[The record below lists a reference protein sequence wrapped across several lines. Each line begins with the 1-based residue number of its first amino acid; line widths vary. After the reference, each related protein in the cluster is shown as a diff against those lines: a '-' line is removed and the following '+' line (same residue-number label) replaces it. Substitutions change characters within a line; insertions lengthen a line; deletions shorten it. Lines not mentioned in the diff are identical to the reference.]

1 MNTQPT
7 GIEKVVSGHMCTGCG
22 ACAYVNSTQLQMID
36 TATHARRPQQQQT
49 PAEGSKQFDLPILN
63 SCDSKHHAAEAAAV
77 CPGIN
82 WPAAPEKPTSGH
94 PELHAEWGP
103 VLEVWEGF
111 AVDPEIRFRGSS
123 GGVVTALA
131 LYCLEQGNMEG
142 VLHVRARADA
152 PLLNETVL
160 SQNRASLI
168 QGAGSRYSP
177 ASPCE
182 ELGLIENAS
191 KPCVFIGKPCDVA
204 ATVKARAIR
213 PQLDANLGLTIAIF
227 CAGTPS
233 IEGTIELAKGLGAT
247 DPAHI
252 ENIRYR
258 GQGWPGEITA
268 TWRDEKTGTSITNSI
283 SYEKGWGQI
292 LQKHRSWRCHVC
304 ADHTGEVAD
313 VSVGDPW
320 YRPIGQGDP
329 GRSLVLVRTERG
341 RKLVREAVERGYLQ
355 LERRE
360 AWVVEASQ
368 PHLLRAR
375 GSTWGRAVVSRLL
388 GVAAPRYPGMPLLAS
403 WWKRLGFKSRLQ
415 SLTGTLSRVFK
426 KHLRDSEAA
435 VPLTPMSH
443 SAAAADQTTDDRP
456 GEMNVNDLQLL
467 LETHGATVAPL
478 AEQNRSIPS
487 KSATTLDVAETPST
501 FAHV

>member
-1 MNTQPT
+1 MGIRPT
-7 GIEKVVSGHMCTGCG
+7 SIEKVVSGHMCTGCG
-22 ACAYVNSTQLQMID
+22 ACAYVNSSQLQMMD
-36 TATHARRPQQQQT
+36 TAAHARRPQIRSAGQELFELLPVLT
-49 PAEGSKQFDLPILN
+49 NSTDLGCGATN
-63 SCDSKHHAAEAAAV
+63 AAAV
-77 CPGIN
+77 CPGID
-82 WPAAPEKPTSGH
+82 WPAAPPKPLSGH

-123 GGVVTALA
+123 GGVVTGLA
-131 LYCLEQGNMEG
+131 LYCIEQSGMEG

-160 SQNRASLI
+160 SRNRESLI

-182 ELGLIENAS
+182 ELGQIENAS
-191 KPCVFIGKPCDVA
+191 NPCVFIGKPCDVA
-204 ATVKARAIR
+204 AVVKARKIL
-213 PQLDANLGLTIAIF
+213 PQLDRNLGLTIAIF

-233 IEGTIELAKGLGAT
+233 IQGTIELARSLGAN
-247 DPAHI
+247 DPTQI
-252 ENIRYR
+252 ESVRYR

-268 TWRDEKTGTSITNSI
+268 IWRDEQSGESVTSSV
-283 SYEKGWGQI
+283 SYEEGWGRI

-329 GRSLVLVRTERG
+329 GQSLVLVRTERG
-341 RKLVREAVERGYLQ
+341 RKLVREAVERGYLH

-360 AWVVEASQ
+360 GWVMDASQ

-375 GSTWGRAVVSRLL
+375 RSTWGRAVVSRLM
-388 GVAAPRYPGMPLLAS
+388 GVNAPRHPGMPLFSS
-403 WWKRLGFKSRLQ
+403 WWKHLGLKARLQ

-426 KHLRDSEAA
+426 KRLRSKEQA
-435 VPLTPMSH
+435 VPLQVFPTPRSEKPEFR
-443 SAAAADQTTDDRP
+443 S
-456 GEMNVNDLQLL
+456 
-467 LETHGATVAPL
+467 GAIDPTCSVGKSISTL
-478 AEQNRSIPS
+478 ASVSPRLNN
-487 KSATTLDVAETPST
+487 KS
-501 FAHV
+501 

>member
-1 MNTQPT
+1 MSNRPAS
-7 GIEKVVSGHMCTGCG
+7 IEDVVSGHMCTGCG
-22 ACAYVNSTQLQMID
+22 ACAYINSTQLQMID
-36 TATHARRPQQQQT
+36 TTGHARRPQLRSAGQ
-49 PAEGSKQFDLPILN
+49 DLFELPVLT
-63 SCDSKHHAAEAAAV
+63 DSSEMVCGATNAASV

-82 WPAAPEKPTSGH
+82 WPAAPPKPLSGH

-123 GGVVTALA
+123 GGVVTGLA
-131 LYCLEQGNMEG
+131 LYCIEQGGMEG
-142 VLHVRARADA
+142 ALHVRARTDA

-160 SQNRASLI
+160 SRNRESLI

-182 ELGLIENAS
+182 ELGQIENAS
-191 KPCVFIGKPCDVA
+191 NPCVFIGKPCDVA
-204 ATVKARAIR
+204 AAVKAREIR
-213 PQLDANLGLTIAIF
+213 PQLDRNLGLTIAIF

-233 IEGTIELAKGLGAT
+233 IQGTIELAKSLGAN
-247 DPAHI
+247 DPSQI
-252 ENIRYR
+252 ESVRYR

-268 TWRDEKTGTSITNSI
+268 TWRNEQSGESITNSI
-283 SYEKGWGQI
+283 SYEEGWGRI

-360 AWVVEASQ
+360 GWVLEASQ

-375 GSTWGRAVVSRLL
+375 GSTWGRAVVSRLM
-388 GVAAPRYPGMPLLAS
+388 GVAAPRHHGMSLFSS
-403 WWKRLGFKSRLQ
+403 WWNRLGLKARLQ
-415 SLTGTLSRVFK
+415 SLTGTFSRVFNK
-426 KHLRDSEAA
+426 RLLSKEQAIPLRILPIPGAEKAEVQIYAGDSTCPVTES
-435 VPLTPMSH
+435 TS
-443 SAAAADQTTDDRP
+443 T
-456 GEMNVNDLQLL
+456 
-467 LETHGATVAPL
+467 L
-478 AEQNRSIPS
+478 AS
-487 KSATTLDVAETPST
+487 V
-501 FAHV
+501 